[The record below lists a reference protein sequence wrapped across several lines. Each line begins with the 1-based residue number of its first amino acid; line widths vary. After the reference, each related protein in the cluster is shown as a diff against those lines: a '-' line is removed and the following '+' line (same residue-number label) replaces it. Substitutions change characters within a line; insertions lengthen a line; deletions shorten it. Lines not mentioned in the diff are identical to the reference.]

1 MIGLA
6 LLLFQVATE
15 PATRSVSA
23 EIGSK
28 MFAASCAAGYCHGPG
43 GAANR
48 GPRLRGRLFERS
60 YVDRIVRR
68 GIPNSAMPGFE
79 SVMEPGE
86 LEAVIAHVMQISA
99 DVTRGDPS
107 VTSGIERV
115 MVQATPVAGSGS
127 PGEVLFFDGT
137 REVR

>member
-1 MIGLA
+1 
-6 LLLFQVATE
+6 
-15 PATRSVSA
+15 
-23 EIGSK
+23 
-28 MFAASCAAGYCHGPG
+28 
-43 GAANR
+43 
-48 GPRLRGRLFERS
+48 
-60 YVDRIVRR
+60 
-68 GIPNSAMPGFE
+68 MPGFE